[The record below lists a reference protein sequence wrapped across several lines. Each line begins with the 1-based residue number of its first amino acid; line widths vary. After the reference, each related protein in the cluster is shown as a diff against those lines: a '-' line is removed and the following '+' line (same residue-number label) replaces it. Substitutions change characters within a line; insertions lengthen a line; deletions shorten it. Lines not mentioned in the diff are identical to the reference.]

1 VWLSI
6 WAKQNIYTYYILV
19 KNVEGDHGPRQPP
32 ISSATEWECAQKI
45 LKHEGRV
52 NRVQEEMKVQCPPRL
67 KPAAPCKKMQ
77 PPGIIGSEPTED
89 YKKVKADKIAIT
101 TDGTSKNT
109 KATDVLVQRKAVLL
123 KLHYLQ
129 LLRNLLS

>member
-1 VWLSI
+1 
-6 WAKQNIYTYYILV
+6 
-19 KNVEGDHGPRQPP
+19 
-32 ISSATEWECAQKI
+32 
-45 LKHEGRV
+45 
-52 NRVQEEMKVQCPPRL
+52 
-67 KPAAPCKKMQ
+67 MQ